1 VPDSLLLR
9 CPWTLL
15 HSWAFESE
23 TFEGLTPSDGSWE
36 LSFIDDPVVGKALQI
51 YLRYYDHGGSFTASL
66 DTPLY
71 AGIAKACKL
80 EFWYWTDAAAN
91 GWYRPSVG
99 IKLVTGGGIGA
110 GAGAGIHDLY
120 NHTIYGIR
128 RSGGTWYRVVG
139 MMWVEENR
147 FDAFVYNAA
156 GALLGHSSGTYV
168 VPGIPITLTIAAT
181 RSHSIDNRET
191 IRFSNISVSY
201 TPTFPPDPARRR
213 RAAWMNMERPL
224 F

>member
-1 VPDSLLLR
+1 MPDSLLLR

-15 HSWAFESE
+15 HSWTFESE

-51 YLRYYDHGGSFTASL
+51 YLRYYDLGGSFTASL

-71 AGIAKACKL
+71 AGIAKACKI
-80 EFWYWTDAAAN
+80 EFWYWTDDAVN
-91 GWYRPSVG
+91 GWYRPSVAV
-99 IKLVTGGGIGA
+99 KLGTGAVGGA
-110 GAGAGIHDLY
+110 EFSDLY
-120 NHTIYGIR
+120 NSTIMGGIR

-139 MMWVEENR
+139 MVWVEENR

-156 GALLGHSSGTYV
+156 GALLGHSSGTYA
-168 VPGIPITLTIAAT
+168 VPGIPITLTITAIRAHVI
-181 RSHSIDNRET
+181 SNRET
-191 IRFSNISVSY
+191 IRFSNVSISY
-201 TPTFPPDPARRR
+201 TPALPPDPATLRRR
-213 RAAWMNMERPL
+213 RAAWQDFERLP